1 MTFRAESGAPV
12 RFAQQA
18 NLLEASSHLP
28 EGAYT
33 TFRTYGARGVVR
45 LAQHVARLNET
56 AALLRLS
63 KSVLSEAAVRA
74 ALREGLS
81 ATAFGESRVRLTWT
95 APDLYVTIEPF
106 EALPGRLYE
115 HGVRCVTLDVR
126 RESPHAK
133 DTRFI
138 ATASAAQR
146 RLPADAHEGLLVGL
160 DGAILEGLSS
170 NFFAM
175 RDGVLRTEEARALI
189 GVTRSL
195 VLEVA
200 FGLLAIERRAVTRDD
215 LERVSEAFITSVSRG
230 ILPVVAI
237 DRHTLGDGRPGR
249 TTAELQR
256 RFEALTARELET
268 L

>member
-1 MTFRAESGAPV
+1 ME
-12 RFAQQA
+12 A
-18 NLLEASSHLP
+18 NLLEASRHLP
-28 EGAYT
+28 DGAYT
-33 TFRTYGARGVVR
+33 TFRTYGGRGVVR

-63 KSVLSEAAVRA
+63 ESALSEAVVRA
-74 ALREGLS
+74 ALRGSLS
-81 ATAFGESRVRLTWT
+81 ATAFAESRVRLTWA

-106 EALPGRLYE
+106 EALPERLYE

-138 ATASAAQR
+138 ATAAAAQR
-146 RLPADAHEGLLVGL
+146 TLPAEAHEGLLVGE

-170 NFFAM
+170 NFFAVL
-175 RDGVLRTEEARALI
+175 DGVLRTEETRALI
-189 GVTRSL
+189 GVTRAL

-200 FGLLAIERRAVTRDD
+200 SGLLSVERSAVTRGD

-237 DRHTLGDGRPGR
+237 DRHTLGAGRPGG

-256 RFEALTARELET
+256 RFETLIARELET
-268 L
+268 V